1 MAGPEPE
8 TPVEAEAQVGTAAQ
22 AGSEPPAASAA
33 GPGPEVPEA
42 APRARAGAAA
52 RARSAW
58 RGWRGRRPFWGG
70 VLVLFGGSEIL
81 FTVRAPLPVVL
92 HIGIQGLAGYL
103 VPAVMVLCGL
113 LILFNPAQRLFYS
126 ILAVLASL
134 GSWLT
139 SNLGGFLLGMLF
151 GVIGSCLAFGW
162 LPDQPPRRRWLRR
175 DRTGRKAADPAGV

>member
-1 MAGPEPE
+1 MVGPEPG
-8 TPVEAEAQVGTAAQ
+8 TPAEAEAPAEAPVEPEAQAQ
-22 AGSEPPAASAA
+22 AGTEPPAGS
-33 GPGPEVPEA
+33 EVQVEPK
-42 APRARAGAAA
+42 ARAGAVA
-52 RARSAW
+52 RARRAW

-70 VLVLFGGSEIL
+70 VLVLFGGAEIL
-81 FTVRAPLPVVL
+81 FTLRAPLPIVL